1 MNMQAYNPKEE
12 QALPSDYEQL
22 LNHTVHQ
29 LRHKIN
35 VCGQKNA
42 CFYYKSMHLP
52 PKAGNYEVEEN
63 NQGLTLYTKTQE
75 RARAVLSLLPFL
87 PHSRF
92 SSLFH
97 KHLPDYA

>member
-35 VCGQKNA
+35 VCGQKKMLAFTINLCICLQKLA
-42 CFYYKSMHLP
+42 
-52 PKAGNYEVEEN
+52 
-63 NQGLTLYTKTQE
+63 TTK
-75 RARAVLSLLPFL
+75 
-87 PHSRF
+87 
-92 SSLFH
+92 
-97 KHLPDYA
+97 